1 MCVPVRFNSSRIK
14 STSNVRGST
23 AASHGFPFTF
33 TRTGTFSAADI
44 FVTRLHL
51 LSASAASGNAN
62 GALYE
67 HGHKPSLVLRRAA
80 HIALRLGGCPSRP
93 CSGFDGPRRELPAP
107 QRRLRQLFPA

>member
-33 TRTGTFSAADI
+33 TRTGTFSTADI

-62 GALYE
+62 GAPYE
-67 HGHKPSLVLRRAA
+67 HRHKPSLVLRRAA
-80 HIALRLGGCPSRP
+80 HIALRLGSCPGRF
-93 CSGFDGPRRELPAP
+93 SGPFHAPLPLHP
-107 QRRLRQLFPA
+107 PPPPP

>member
-1 MCVPVRFNSSRIK
+1 MCVPVRFNSSRRK
-14 STSNVRGST
+14 STSNARGST

-51 LSASAASGNAN
+51 LSASAAGGNAD

-67 HGHKPSLVLRRAA
+67 HRDQPSLVLRRAA
-80 HIALRLGGCPSRP
+80 HIALRLGGCASPP
-93 CSGFDGPRRELPAP
+93 CGGFYGGRGGVRAP
-107 QRRLRQLFPA
+107 PG